1 LGLPRT
7 NVPEWDKEPPMKSK
21 AEKGTWKQGATEAL
35 PLERL
40 SQLLLPMVAGISA
53 TKLHL
58 VEWVRDMGLEALN
71 VVLQESA
78 ESLAGRKGERLPGRS
93 ANHWGKTRAEL
104 PFGGRRIVI
113 DRPRVMSKRSE
124 VGRRQELAL
133 PAVEHFKALDPLPER
148 VVNQILLGVS
158 TRGYEASLEP
168 GPTRLPSRGA
178 SKSSASRQLIKRTR
192 SAMEEQLGRRLDD
205 VHLIGLYLD
214 GIVVARQSV
223 VVALG
228 LAEDGSKVPLGL
240 WHGST
245 ENSAVCV
252 ALLQD
257 LLKRGLR
264 LEGRLL
270 CVIDG
275 GTGLRKALAD
285 VLGDLAVIQRC
296 QVHKLRNM
304 RDHLP
309 KNCHAY
315 VIGAMREAYKATNAD
330 AARKRLKGLVTW
342 LENGG
347 HEGAAASLRE
357 GLEETL
363 TVTKLGLPKTLS
375 RSLATTNPIENLMS
389 SVRRVTRNVK
399 RWRGGDMIRR
409 WTALGVFSAQQRFRR
424 IKGHRDMSSLI
435 KALRPMS
442 PQEVDKAVA

>member
-1 LGLPRT
+1 
-7 NVPEWDKEPPMKSK
+7 M
-21 AEKGTWKQGATEAL
+21 

-40 SQLLLPMVAGISA
+40 RQLLLPMVAGISA
-53 TKLHL
+53 TKEHL
-58 VEWVRDMGLEALN
+58 VEWVYGVGLEALSA
-71 VVLQESA
+71 VLQESA
-78 ESLAGRKGERLPGRS
+78 ESLVGPKGQRLTERS

-113 DRPRVMSKRSE
+113 ERPRVMARKGAA
-124 VGRRQELAL
+124 GRRREVRL
-133 PAVEHFKALDPLPER
+133 PAFEHFRAMDPLPER

-158 TRGYEASLEP
+158 TRGYESSLEP
-168 GPTRLPSRGA
+168 GPTQVTSRGT
-178 SKSSASRQLIKRTR
+178 SKSATSRQLIKRTR
-192 SAMEEQLGRRLDD
+192 CSMDAQLGRRLDD
-205 VHLIGLYLD
+205 VRLIGLYLD

-245 ENSAVCV
+245 ENSAVCT

-257 LLKRGLR
+257 LLKRGLVID
-264 LEGRLL
+264 GKLL

-275 GTGLRKALAD
+275 GTGLRKALGD
-285 VLGDLAVIQRC
+285 VLGELAVVQRC
-296 QVHKLRNM
+296 QVHKLRNV

-330 AARKRLKGLVTW
+330 TARKRLKSLVSW

-399 RWRGGDMIRR
+399 RWRGGDMIKR
-409 WTALGVFSAQQRFRR
+409 WVALGVFSAQQRFRR
-424 IKGHRDMSSLI
+424 IKGHRDMPSLV
-435 KALRPMS
+435 KALRPTS
-442 PQEVDKAVA
+442 QQQEGEKAVA

>member
-1 LGLPRT
+1 
-7 NVPEWDKEPPMKSK
+7 MKSK
-21 AEKGTWKQGATEAL
+21 AEKGTRKQTATEPQ

-40 SQLLLPMVAGISA
+40 RQMLLPMVAGISA
-53 TKLHL
+53 TKQHL
-58 VEWVRDMGLEALN
+58 VEWVHGVGLEALSA
-71 VVLQESA
+71 VLQESA
-78 ESLAGRKGERLPGRS
+78 EGLAGKKGGRLAERS
-93 ANHWGKTRAEL
+93 ANHWGRTRTEL
-104 PFGGRRIVI
+104 PFGGRRVVI
-113 DRPRVMSKRSE
+113 ERPRVMSTRNE
-124 VGRRQELAL
+124 AGRRYELAL
-133 PAVEHFKALDPLPER
+133 PAVEHFKAVDPLPER

-168 GPTRLPSRGA
+168 RPQTVTSRGA
-178 SKSSASRQLIKRTR
+178 SKSAVSRQLIKRTR
-192 SAMEEQLGRRLDD
+192 SAMDEQLGRRLDD
-205 VHLIGLYLD
+205 VRLIGMYLD

-245 ENSAVCV
+245 ENSTVCT

-257 LLKRGLR
+257 LLKRGLQIA
-264 LEGRLL
+264 GRLL

-275 GTGLRKALAD
+275 GTGLRKALTD

-296 QVHKLRNM
+296 QVHKLRNV

-315 VIGAMREAYKATNAD
+315 VIGAMREAYKATSAD
-330 AARKRLKGLVTW
+330 TARKRLKGVVTW
-342 LENGG
+342 LENAG
-347 HEGAAASLRE
+347 HEDAAGSLRE

-363 TVTKLGLPKTLS
+363 TITKLGLPRTLS

-399 RWRGGDMIRR
+399 RWRGGDMIKR
-409 WTALGVFSAQQRFRR
+409 WAALGVFSAQQRFRR
-424 IKGHRDMSSLI
+424 IKGHRDMPSLV
-435 KALRPMS
+435 KALRPTPS
-442 PQEVDKAVA
+442 QQETEKAVA